1 LFRNDGGGGGKVVFT
16 DVSERAGMRAVAG
29 PGLGVVTADFDGDGW
44 TDIYVAN
51 DQKPNHLWMNAG
63 DGTFREE
70 ALIRGAAL
78 NDLGLPS
85 AGMGVATE
93 DFDHDDDWDL
103 WVVNLSGETNN
114 LYRNL
119 GGGEFRIVS
128 DELRLGAVGQPY
140 TGFGT
145 AFLDYDNDAVLDLF
159 VANGRV
165 NVSDDMEFDYAEPK
179 LLLRGHAGAPFE
191 NVSAAA
197 GPAIALEEVS
207 RAAAFGDYDNDGDVD
222 ILVANNEGPVR
233 LLRNEVGNRS
243 HWLTVELVGRP
254 GSMDRD
260 AIGSLVALEAG
271 GQVRRRIVQPAY
283 SYCASNDPRVHFGLG
298 GAATVDRVRI
308 TWPDGRTQ
316 VIEQPATDRIL
327 RVEAAAPAI

>member
-1 LFRNDGGGGGKVVFT
+1 
-16 DVSERAGMRAVAG
+16 MRAVKEG

-44 TDIYVAN
+44 VDIYVAN

-93 DFDHDDDWDL
+93 DFDDDDDWDL

-119 GGGEFRIVS
+119 GGGEFRIVA
-128 DELRLGAVGQPY
+128 DELRLSAVSMPY

-145 AFLDYDNDAVLDLF
+145 GFFDYDNDSVHDLF
-159 VANGRV
+159 IANGRV
-165 NVSDDMEFDYAEPK
+165 NVADDMEFHYAEPNQ
-179 LLLRGHAGAPFE
+179 LLHGSLGGPFE
-191 NVSAAA
+191 DVSAAA
-197 GPAIALEEVS
+197 GPAFALLEVS

-233 LLRNEVGNRS
+233 LLRNDVGSRN
-243 HWLTVELVGRP
+243 HWLSVQLVGRN
-254 GSMDRD
+254 GEVDRD
-260 AIGSLVALEAG
+260 GIGSLITIEAG
-271 GQVRRRIVQPAY
+271 GRVRRRLVQPAY

-298 GAATVDRVRI
+298 PIDRIERLHV
-308 TWPDGRTQ
+308 TWPDGTTQ
-316 VIEQPATDRIL
+316 VLEDVPADQFL
-327 RVEAAAPAI
+327 RVETAASAPRRVD